1 MATQKNFVVRNGL
14 TVGSVEVID
23 SSGNITSAA
32 LGSANTEN
40 IQDVVGAMVVGGT
53 NITATYNDGAGTLTI
68 DADLAGDIEGVTA
81 GAGLTGGGASGEL
94 TVNVGAGNGITVN
107 ADDIEIDTSVVT
119 DLSTAQT
126 LTNKT
131 LTSPVLN
138 TGVSGTAILDE
149 DNMASNSATQLATQ
163 QSIKAY
169 VDAQVATKDA
179 LSELSGDSDDIT
191 EGSTNL
197 FHTSERVQDV
207 VGGQLVTNGSHT
219 NITAS
224 YDDAGDGAVDLS
236 ISDATIRGKVSAGG
250 DLSYNSTT
258 GVMSFTERTDAEVR
272 GLVSATD
279 AGGDG
284 SFAYNSTTG
293 AFTYTGPS
301 ASETRAHFSAGT
313 GVTLSSGEISIG
325 QAVGTSSNVTFG
337 NLTLS
342 GDLTVNGTTTTIAT
356 TNTVATDT
364 LFELGNGTSGTPAN
378 DSGIIIER
386 GTADNAFIGFDE
398 SADKFT
404 VGTTTATG
412 ASTGDLTITTG
423 TLVANIEGN
432 VTGDVTGNADT
443 ATALE
448 TARTIGGVSF
458 DGTANINLP
467 GVNTAGNQD
476 TTGNATTATTASVAT
491 SITAT
496 ANNAT
501 NETTY
506 IAFLDGA
513 TGTQGIETD
522 TGLTYNPSTNALTAS
537 TFIGALS
544 GNATTSS
551 STTGNAATAT
561 VLQTA
566 RTIGGVSFN
575 GSANIN
581 LPGVNTTGNQNT
593 TGTAA
598 AWTTARTITLG
609 GDLTGN
615 VSIDGSANA
624 TLTATIAANSVALGT
639 DTTGNYVGGIAGT
652 TNEIEVSGSGSENAT
667 VTIGLPNNV
676 TISGTSTLTGKATT
690 GFTTIGSSDGALR
703 NTFIHSAAPT
713 SGDGAIGDV
722 WITYA

>member
-1 MATQKNFVVRNGL
+1 MATQKNFVVKNGL

-23 SSGNITSAA
+23 SNGNITSAA

-40 IQDVVGAMVVGGT
+40 IQDTVGTMVVGGT
-53 NITATYNDGAGTLTI
+53 NITATYNDGAGTLTL

-81 GAGLTGGGASGEL
+81 GDGLTGGGASGEL

-138 TGVSGTAILDE
+138 TGVSGTAVLD
-149 DNMASNSATQLATQ
+149 DDTFGTATATTLASSE
-163 QSIKAY
+163 SIKAY
-169 VDAQVATKDA
+169 VDAQTTSEIAEGSNLYFTDERVDDRVANLLTAGSNISLTYDDGA
-179 LSELSGDSDDIT
+179 GTLTVAATEDDLSNNDTDDLS

-197 FHTSERVQDV
+197 YFTDERVDDRV
-207 VGGQLVTNGSHT
+207 NSLLTAGTG
-219 NITAS
+219 ITLT
-224 YDDAGDGAVDLS
+224 YDDGADSLTIAGSAQYGDSDVESYLS
-236 ISDATIRGKVSAGG
+236 G
-250 DLSYNSTT
+250 
-258 GVMSFTERTDAEVR
+258 
-272 GLVSATD
+272 
-279 AGGDG
+279 
-284 SFAYNSTTG
+284 
-293 AFTYTGPS
+293 
-301 ASETRAHFSAGT
+301 GT
-313 GVTLSSGEISIG
+313 GVTFSSGEISIG
-325 QAVGTSSNVTFG
+325 QDVATSSNVTFG

-356 TNTVATDT
+356 TNTVASDT

-386 GTADNAFIGFDE
+386 GDQNNAFIGFDE

-423 TLVANIEGN
+423 TLVANLEGN
-432 VTGDVTGNADT
+432 VTGDVTGNADTATALATARTIGGVSFDGTSNIDLAGVNTSGNQDTSGNAAT

-467 GVNTAGNQD
+467 GVNTAGDQD
-476 TTGNATTATTASVAT
+476 T
-491 SITAT
+491 
-496 ANNAT
+496 
-501 NETTY
+501 
-506 IAFLDGA
+506 
-513 TGTQGIETD
+513 
-522 TGLTYNPSTNALTAS
+522 
-537 TFIGALS
+537 S
-544 GNATTSS
+544 GNAAS
-551 STTGNAATAT
+551 AT
-561 VLQTA
+561 VLETA

-593 TGTAA
+593 SGTAA

-609 GDLTGN
+609 GDLSGN

-639 DTTGNYVGGIAGT
+639 DTTGNFVGGISGT

-690 GFTTIGSSDGALR
+690 SFTTIGSSDGALR

-713 SGDGAIGDV
+713 GGDGAIGDV

>member
-23 SSGNITSAA
+23 SSGLITSAA
-32 LGSANTEN
+32 LGAANTEN

-197 FHTSERVQDV
+197 YHTTERVQDV

-325 QAVGTSSNVTFG
+325 QAVSTSSNVTFG

-356 TNTVATDT
+356 TNTVAADT

-386 GTADNAFIGFDE
+386 GSADNAFIGFDE

-476 TTGNATTATTASVAT
+476 TSGNATTATTASVAT

-551 STTGNAATAT
+551 STSGNAASAT

>member
-1 MATQKNFVVRNGL
+1 MATQKNFVVKNGL

-23 SSGNITSAA
+23 SNGNITSAA

-40 IQDVVGAMVVGGT
+40 IQDTVGTMVVGGT
-53 NITATYNDGAGTLTI
+53 NITATYDDGAGTLTL

-81 GAGLTGGGASGEL
+81 GDGLTGGGASGEL

-138 TGVSGTAILDE
+138 TGVSGTAVLD
-149 DNMASNSATQLATQ
+149 DDTFGTATATTLASSE
-163 QSIKAY
+163 SIKAY
-169 VDAQVATKDA
+169 VDAQTT
-179 LSELSGDSDDIT
+179 SEIAEGSNQYFTNERVDDRVNSLLTAGTGITLTYDDGADSLTIAGSAQYGDSDV
-191 EGSTNL
+191 E
-197 FHTSERVQDV
+197 
-207 VGGQLVTNGSHT
+207 
-219 NITAS
+219 S
-224 YDDAGDGAVDLS
+224 YLS
-236 ISDATIRGKVSAGG
+236 G
-250 DLSYNSTT
+250 
-258 GVMSFTERTDAEVR
+258 
-272 GLVSATD
+272 
-279 AGGDG
+279 
-284 SFAYNSTTG
+284 
-293 AFTYTGPS
+293 
-301 ASETRAHFSAGT
+301 GT
-313 GVTLSSGEISIG
+313 GVTFSSGEISIG
-325 QAVGTSSNVTFG
+325 QDVATSSNVTFG

-356 TNTVATDT
+356 TNTVASDT

-386 GTADNAFIGFDE
+386 GDQNNAFIGFDE

-423 TLVANIEGN
+423 TLVANLEGN
-432 VTGDVTGNADT
+432 VTGDVTGNADTATALATARTIGGVSFDGTSNIDLAGVNTSGNQDTSGNAAT

-467 GVNTAGNQD
+467 GVNTAGDQD
-476 TTGNATTATTASVAT
+476 T
-491 SITAT
+491 
-496 ANNAT
+496 
-501 NETTY
+501 
-506 IAFLDGA
+506 
-513 TGTQGIETD
+513 
-522 TGLTYNPSTNALTAS
+522 
-537 TFIGALS
+537 S
-544 GNATTSS
+544 GNAAS
-551 STTGNAATAT
+551 AT
-561 VLQTA
+561 VLETA

-593 TGTAA
+593 SGTAA

-609 GDLTGN
+609 GDLSGN

-639 DTTGNYVGGIAGT
+639 DTTGNFVGGISGT

-690 GFTTIGSSDGALR
+690 SFTTIGSSDGALR

>member
-23 SSGNITSAA
+23 SSGLITSAA
-32 LGSANTEN
+32 LGAANTEN

-81 GAGLTGGGASGEL
+81 GDGLTGGGASGEL

-149 DNMASNSATQLATQ
+149 DNMVSNSATQLATQ

-197 FHTSERVQDV
+197 FHTTERVQDV

-250 DLSYNSTT
+250 DLSYNSST
-258 GVMSFTERTDAEVR
+258 GVMSFTERTDSEVR

-325 QAVGTSSNVTFG
+325 QAVATSSNVTFG

-356 TNTVATDT
+356 TNTVAADT

-386 GTADNAFIGFDE
+386 GSADNAFIGFDE

-476 TTGNATTATTASVAT
+476 TSGNATTATTASVAT
-491 SITAT
+491 SVTAT

-501 NETTY
+501 NETTF

-522 TGLTYNPSTNALTAS
+522 TGLTYNPSTNALTAT
-537 TFIGALS
+537 TFVGALS

-551 STTGNAATAT
+551 STSGNAATAT

-593 TGTAA
+593 SGTAA

-609 GDLTGN
+609 GDLSGN

-624 TLTATIAANSVALGT
+624 TLNATIAANSVALGT

>member
-1 MATQKNFVVRNGL
+1 MATQKNFVVKNGL

-23 SSGNITSAA
+23 SNGNITSAA

-40 IQDVVGAMVVGGT
+40 IQDTVGTMVVGGT
-53 NITATYNDGAGTLTI
+53 NITATYDDGAGTLTL

-81 GAGLTGGGASGEL
+81 GDGLTGGGASGEL

-138 TGVSGTAILDE
+138 TGVSGTAVLD
-149 DNMASNSATQLATQ
+149 DDTFGTATATTLASSE
-163 QSIKAY
+163 SIKAY
-169 VDAQVATKDA
+169 VDAQTTSEIAEGSNLYFTDERVDDRVANLLTAGSNISLTYDDGA
-179 LSELSGDSDDIT
+179 GTLTVAATEDDLSNNDTDDLS

-197 FHTSERVQDV
+197 YFTDERVDDRV
-207 VGGQLVTNGSHT
+207 NSLLTAGTG
-219 NITAS
+219 ITLT
-224 YDDAGDGAVDLS
+224 YDDGADSLTIAGSAQYGDSDVESYLS
-236 ISDATIRGKVSAGG
+236 G
-250 DLSYNSTT
+250 
-258 GVMSFTERTDAEVR
+258 
-272 GLVSATD
+272 
-279 AGGDG
+279 
-284 SFAYNSTTG
+284 
-293 AFTYTGPS
+293 
-301 ASETRAHFSAGT
+301 GT
-313 GVTLSSGEISIG
+313 GVTFSSGEISIG
-325 QAVGTSSNVTFG
+325 QDVATSSNVTFG

-356 TNTVATDT
+356 TNTVASDT

-386 GTADNAFIGFDE
+386 GDQNNAFIGFDE

-423 TLVANIEGN
+423 TLVANLEGN
-432 VTGDVTGNADT
+432 VTGDVTGNADTATALATARTIGGVSFDGTSNIDLAGVNTSGNQDTSGNAAT

-467 GVNTAGNQD
+467 GVNTAGDQD
-476 TTGNATTATTASVAT
+476 T
-491 SITAT
+491 
-496 ANNAT
+496 
-501 NETTY
+501 
-506 IAFLDGA
+506 
-513 TGTQGIETD
+513 
-522 TGLTYNPSTNALTAS
+522 
-537 TFIGALS
+537 S
-544 GNATTSS
+544 GNAAS
-551 STTGNAATAT
+551 AT
-561 VLQTA
+561 VLETA

-593 TGTAA
+593 SGTAA

-609 GDLTGN
+609 GDLSGN

-639 DTTGNYVGGIAGT
+639 DTTGNFVGGISGT

-690 GFTTIGSSDGALR
+690 SFTTIGSSDGALR

-713 SGDGAIGDV
+713 GGDGAIGDV

>member
-14 TVGSVEVID
+14 TVGNVEVID

-197 FHTSERVQDV
+197 YHTTERVQDV

-325 QAVGTSSNVTFG
+325 QAVSTSSNVTFG

-356 TNTVATDT
+356 TNTVAADT

-386 GTADNAFIGFDE
+386 GSADNAFIGFDE

-476 TTGNATTATTASVAT
+476 TSGNATTATTASVAT

-551 STTGNAATAT
+551 STSGNAASAT

>member
-1 MATQKNFVVRNGL
+1 MATQKNFVVKNGL

-23 SSGNITSAA
+23 SNGNITSAA

-40 IQDVVGAMVVGGT
+40 IQDTVGTMVVGGT
-53 NITATYNDGAGTLTI
+53 NITATYNDGAGTLTL

-81 GAGLTGGGASGEL
+81 GDGLTGGGASGEL

-138 TGVSGTAILDE
+138 TGVSGTAVLD
-149 DNMASNSATQLATQ
+149 DDTFGTATATTLASSE
-163 QSIKAY
+163 SIKAY
-169 VDAQVATKDA
+169 VDAQTT
-179 LSELSGDSDDIT
+179 SEIAEGSNQYFTNERVDDRVNSLLTAGTGITLTYDDGADTLTIAGAAQYGDSDVTTHLSDFDGSIIPDTDVTYDLGSPTKQWRDVYVGPGSLYVNGQQVVSDNSGTITVSADSDQNVSVQTSGSGDIELDAT
-191 EGSTNL
+191 GSGNIQIKAPLQIQATNAISSSDGNAIEFSNSIDVNAIESRSADTNL
-197 FHTSERVQDV
+197 T
-207 VGGQLVTNGSHT
+207 L
-219 NITAS
+219 TA
-224 YDDAGDGAVDLS
+224 
-236 ISDATIRGKVSAGG
+236 
-250 DLSYNSTT
+250 N
-258 GVMSFTERTDAEVR
+258 
-272 GLVSATD
+272 
-279 AGGDG
+279 
-284 SFAYNSTTG
+284 
-293 AFTYTGPS
+293 
-301 ASETRAHFSAGT
+301 GT
-313 GVTLSSGEISIG
+313 GIVTVNDSL
-325 QAVGTSSNVTFG
+325 NVTG
-337 NLTLS
+337 NLTVS
-342 GDLTVNGTTTTIAT
+342 GTTTTVNSETISLADNIIAL
-356 TNTVATDT
+356 NSN
-364 LFELGNGTSGTPAN
+364 FTSGTPTEDTGISVTRGGSLAKTFLWDETN
-378 DSGIIIER
+378 D
-386 GTADNAFIGFDE
+386 
-398 SADKFT
+398 KWT
-404 VGTTTATG
+404 VGSETMVAGTFEG
-412 ASTGDLTITTG
+412 AL
-423 TLVANIEGN
+423 
-432 VTGDVTGNADT
+432 TGDVTGNADS

-467 GVNTAGNQD
+467 GVNTAGDQD
-476 TTGNATTATTASVAT
+476 T
-491 SITAT
+491 
-496 ANNAT
+496 
-501 NETTY
+501 
-506 IAFLDGA
+506 
-513 TGTQGIETD
+513 
-522 TGLTYNPSTNALTAS
+522 
-537 TFIGALS
+537 S
-544 GNATTSS
+544 GNAAS
-551 STTGNAATAT
+551 AT
-561 VLQTA
+561 VLETA

-593 TGTAA
+593 SGTAA

-615 VSIDGSANA
+615 VSVDGSANA

-639 DTTGNYVGGIAGT
+639 DTTGNFVGGISGT

-690 GFTTIGSSDGALR
+690 SFTTIGSSDGALR